1 MSRGGNYRI
10 GEGGEAG
17 ECAAVDLDGAGWMMI
32 MMRHG
37 RERFGADIMI
47 EEATAATIV
56 LVSTSGI
63 VVVAA
68 VGGWG
73 LDLRFGFDGHHGGR
87 TTDRLVSQLS
97 RQLFSRQL
105 FTTRGGDKSRKA
117 DMRDANAA
125 VFDRSI

>member
-56 LVSTSGI
+56 LVSSGI

-68 VGGWG
+68 VDLRY